1 MNLHTD
7 TLLKKKKHICLFD
20 YWLNF
25 HSFLCSLSKEI
36 GWTPDVLCAMECLD
50 IQAETRPLEGSSSL
64 RLLTRPCMIWPLCFS
79 SSPTSSFVI
88 SLQPTSSHHSHPIL
102 ESPKH
107 VHIPQ
112 LHQTVSV
119 LSSMFLT
126 GLSWLFFIIHSS
138 QVPIYTFRSPSLNC
152 PKTCGRSFLVF
163 QS

>member
-1 MNLHTD
+1 MPYGWIYTQILY
-7 TLLKKKKHICLFD
+7 LKRKSTFACLIIGWIFI
-20 YWLNF
+20 
-25 HSFLCSLSKEI
+25 LSCVHWAKI
-36 GWTPDVLCAMECLD
+36 GWTPDVLCAVECLD
-50 IQAETRPLEGSSSL
+50 IQAETRPLKGSSSL

-107 VHIPQ
+107 VYIPQ
-112 LHQTVSV
+112 LLQTVSV

-138 QVPIYTFRSPSLNC
+138 QVPIYTFR
-152 PKTCGRSFLVF
+152 
-163 QS
+163 